1 MLIWMCSPLSAEKRR
16 SAVRDNSWRT
26 KGSEIVYQNAWIR
39 VREDQVIR
47 PDGGAGIYGVVEIR
61 PSVGVVAMNEREEI
75 AIVGQWRYAVNR
87 YSLEVPRGGSSP
99 GETDMLAVAQ
109 RELAEEAG
117 VIAAHWEALGRVDVC
132 NGVTDDLQSLFL
144 ATGLT
149 RTEMNPDPEEDITV
163 EWHPFEEAVRMA
175 MDGRITEVCSVAA
188 ILRVALRNGMK

>member
-1 MLIWMCSPLSAEKRR
+1 MRSPGSARKRLSIVPE
-16 SAVRDNSWRT
+16 NPWRT
-26 KGSEIVYQNAWIR
+26 KRSEIVYENAWIR

-75 AIVGQWRYAVNR
+75 AIVGQWRYATNR

-99 GETDMLAVAQ
+99 GETDMLAVAK

-117 VIAAHWEALGRVDVC
+117 VIAAHWQPLGGVDVC
-132 NGVTDDLQSLFL
+132 NGVTDDLQSLFW

-149 RTEMNPDPEEDITV
+149 PTAMKLDPEEDITV
-163 EWHPFEEAVRMA
+163 QWQPFDKAVRMA
-175 MDGRITEVCSVAA
+175 LDGRITEVCSVAA
-188 ILRVALRNGMK
+188 ILRVALLRNGRK

>member
-1 MLIWMCSPLSAEKRR
+1 MRWPVSAGKQR
-16 SAVRDNSWRT
+16 SAVPENPWRT
-26 KGSEIVYQNAWIR
+26 KRSEMVYENAWIR

-117 VIAAHWEALGRVDVC
+117 VIASEWEALGAVDVC
-132 NGVTDDLQSLFL
+132 NGVTNDVQSLFL
-144 ATGLT
+144 ATGL
-149 RTEMNPDPEEDITV
+149 RATEMNLDPEEDITV
-163 EWHPFEEAVRMA
+163 HWHPFEEALRMA
-175 MDGRITEVCSVAA
+175 LDGRITEVCSVAA
-188 ILRVALRNGMK
+188 IWRVALMRNSSK